1 MMIMG
6 EIREIQNN
14 LPQVQKSGRVNSV
27 TKERTPHNKKQF
39 AQEIDR
45 YLKKKSKKF
54 SLPSKKS
61 LRKQKEKKQTF
72 ETEKGQFFDV
82 KV

>member
-6 EIREIQNN
+6 EIREIRNI
-14 LPQVQKSGRVNSV
+14 PPEVQKSGRVNSV
-27 TKERTPHNKKQF
+27 AKERTPHNKKQF

-54 SLPSKKS
+54 PLHSKKS
-61 LRKQKEKKQTF
+61 GSKQKERR
-72 ETEKGQFFDV
+72 ETSETKKGQFLDV